1 MDWHLAHL
9 KEQVLVAEIGL
20 EDLQLAQWQEHE
32 PQVELQLAQGCQSID
47 EKLKPN
53 ITNHFRRSIWKC
65 RQKPACSIVL
75 S

>member
-32 PQVELQLAQGCQSID
+32 PQVELQLAQGCPKKSGNFI
-47 EKLKPN
+47 L
-53 ITNHFRRSIWKC
+53 
-65 RQKPACSIVL
+65 
-75 S
+75 